1 MSKRRI
7 AVATLAAALA
17 GAGSVAVAQQP
28 AAAEVRYI
36 HDKAHDGDDNGDGKN
51 DVGDVKRVRIGHG
64 KDWVYIKSTPHKG
77 AFLGDF
83 DDYFIDTKL
92 KNPGPE
98 FVVQTNTDYG
108 DWFRVHRTEKFS
120 QVGKATCPSG
130 RVHYDHET
138 QQYRFRI
145 PRECLRSR
153 AGTLPGTLRVSVHTV
168 TVFGGPGDGDWA
180 PGKRKFGPWVG
191 VG

>member
-1 MSKRRI
+1 M
-7 AVATLAAALA
+7 AVAVLAAALA
-17 GAGSVAVAQQP
+17 GVGSIAVAQQP

-36 HDKAHDGDDNGDGKN
+36 HDKANDGDDNGGGPN
-51 DVGDVKRVRIGHG
+51 DIGDVKRVRIGHG
-64 KDWVYIKSTPHKG
+64 KDWVYFKATPHRG

-83 DDYFIDTKL
+83 DDYWIDTNL

-108 DWFRVHRTEKFS
+108 DSFRVHRTEKFGK
-120 QVGKATCPSG
+120 VGKATSRFG
-130 RVHYDHET
+130 NLYYNHKT

-145 PRECLRSR
+145 PRESLRSR
-153 AGTLPGTLRVSVHTV
+153 AGTLPGRLRVSVHTV

-180 PGKRKFGPWVG
+180 PGKKKFGPWVG

>member
-1 MSKRRI
+1 MSKRRM
-7 AVATLAAALA
+7 AVLTLAAALA
-17 GAGSVAVAQQP
+17 GAGSIAVGQPP

-36 HDKAHDGDDNGDGKN
+36 HDKAHDGDDNGDGHH

-64 KDWVYIKSTPHKG
+64 KDWVYIKSTPHRG
-77 AFLGDF
+77 TFLGDF
-83 DDYFIDTKL
+83 DDYWIDTNL

-108 DWFRVHRTEKFS
+108 DWFRVHRTEKFGRF
-120 QVGKATCPSG
+120 GKVTSRYG

-145 PRECLRSR
+145 PRQSLRSR
-153 AGTLPGTLRVSVHTV
+153 AGTLPGRLRVSVHTV

-180 PGKRKFGPWVG
+180 PGKRKFGPWVA